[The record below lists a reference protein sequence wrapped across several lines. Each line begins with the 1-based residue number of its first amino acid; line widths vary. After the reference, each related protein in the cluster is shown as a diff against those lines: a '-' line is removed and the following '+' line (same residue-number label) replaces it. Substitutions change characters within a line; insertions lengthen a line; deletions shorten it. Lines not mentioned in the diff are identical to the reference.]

1 MGVQIDVENK
11 YNHRKMQNCWNTD
24 HITVIEV
31 DCVTFVTLWFFFF
44 FFYIGLSIIVSVRS
58 NVRPFHLQNII
69 RQI

>member
-24 HITVIEV
+24 HITLIEV
-31 DCVTFVTLWFFFF
+31 DCVTFVTL
-44 FFYIGLSIIVSVRS
+44 GLSIIVSVRS